1 MPATPRMFFTPRPD
15 GPAMADPVVR
25 ARDLWKSYDGRADVL
40 RGVDLDVAAAEAV
53 LVFGP
58 NGSGKTTL
66 LSILGGLDV
75 PSRGSVT
82 IGGREISHL
91 KESALAKIRLHDV
104 GFVFQTHNLI
114 DDLTVEEN
122 VALPL
127 RLARKPSHVRVA
139 DLLAT
144 FQIARLATRR
154 PKEISVG
161 EAQRVAV
168 ARALANGPKVILA
181 DEPTAS
187 LDAKGTAAVVEA
199 FELARTSFGAALVVA
214 THDPDVAGIA
224 PTRYRLD
231 AGALAAAP

>member
-1 MPATPRMFFTPRPD
+1 MDRT
-15 GPAMADPVVR
+15 MADPVVR
-25 ARDLWKSYDGRADVL
+25 ARDLWKSYDGRAEVL
-40 RGVDLDVAAAEAV
+40 RAVDLDVAPAEAV

-82 IGGREISHL
+82 IGGREISRL

-122 VALPL
+122 IALPL
-127 RLARKPSHVRVA
+127 RLARKPSDVRVA

-144 FQIARLATRR
+144 FQ
-154 PKEISVG
+154 
-161 EAQRVAV
+161 
-168 ARALANGPKVILA
+168 
-181 DEPTAS
+181 
-187 LDAKGTAAVVEA
+187 
-199 FELARTSFGAALVVA
+199 LARTSYHAALVVA
-214 THDPDVAGIA
+214 THDAEVKGFGA
-224 PTRYRLD
+224 TSYRLE
-231 AGALAAAP
+231 AGSLTTVP

>member
-1 MPATPRMFFTPRPD
+1 MDR
-15 GPAMADPVVR
+15 AMADPVAR

-40 RGVDLDVAAAEAV
+40 CGVDLDVVASEAV

-58 NGSGKTTL
+58 NGSGKLTL

-127 RLARKPSHVRVA
+127 RLARKPSDVRVA

-144 FQIARLATRR
+144 FQLARLATRR

-161 EAQRVAV
+161 EAQPVAV
-168 ARALANGPKVILA
+168 ARALANGPKVILPPA
-181 DEPTAS
+181 PTPAPGS
-187 LDAKGTAAVVEA
+187 KGTTPGAATFQV
-199 FELARTSFGAALVVA
+199 ARTA
-214 THDPDVAGIA
+214 
-224 PTRYRLD
+224 
-231 AGALAAAP
+231 

>member
-1 MPATPRMFFTPRPD
+1 MGFEPSRWDAGSGNASVFPWEPERFSQRTPMDR
-15 GPAMADPVVR
+15 AMADPVVR

-40 RGVDLDVAAAEAV
+40 RGVDLDVAPTEGV

-82 IGGREISHL
+82 IGGREISRL

-127 RLARKPSHVRVA
+127 RLARKPSDVRV
-139 DLLAT
+139 T
-144 FQIARLATRR
+144 
-154 PKEISVG
+154 
-161 EAQRVAV
+161 
-168 ARALANGPKVILA
+168 
-181 DEPTAS
+181 
-187 LDAKGTAAVVEA
+187 
-199 FELARTSFGAALVVA
+199 
-214 THDPDVAGIA
+214 
-224 PTRYRLD
+224 
-231 AGALAAAP
+231 

>member
-1 MPATPRMFFTPRPD
+1 MDRRM
-15 GPAMADPVVR
+15 AELVVR
-25 ARDLWKSYDGRADVL
+25 AREIWKSYDGREDVL
-40 RGVDLDVAAAEAV
+40 CGVDLDVAAAEAV
-53 LVFGP
+53 LVAGP

-75 PSRGSVT
+75 PTKGSVT
-82 IGGREISHL
+82 IGGREISRL
-91 KESALAKIRLHDV
+91 KQSALVKIRLHDV

-127 RLARKPSHVRVA
+127 RLARKPADARVA
-139 DLLAT
+139 DLLAA
-144 FQIARLATRR
+144 FQLTRLATRR

-181 DEPTAS
+181 DEPTAA
-187 LDAKGTAAVVEA
+187 LDANGTAAVLDA
-199 FELARTSFGAALVVA
+199 FSLARTSFRAALVIA
-214 THDPDVAGIA
+214 SHDAAVPG
-224 PTRYRLD
+224 
-231 AGALAAAP
+231 LAAEAYHLENGRLFRRA

>member
-1 MPATPRMFFTPRPD
+1 MMTTVLAAS
-15 GPAMADPVVR
+15 GV
-25 ARDLWKSYDGRADVL
+25 WKSYDGRSVVL
-40 RGVDLDVAAAEAV
+40 RDVNLEARAGEAV
-53 LVFGP
+53 LIWGA

-66 LSILGGLDV
+66 LSILGGLDI
-75 PSRGSVT
+75 PTKGSVVL
-82 IGGREISHL
+82 GGREIARL

-127 RLARKPSHVRVA
+127 RLARKPSDVRVA

-144 FQIARLATRR
+144 FQLARLATRR

-181 DEPTAS
+181 DEPTAA
-187 LDAKGTAAVVEA
+187 LDGKGSAAVLAA
-199 FELARTSFGAALVVA
+199 FEVARTAFRAALVIA
-214 THDPDVAGIA
+214 SHDAAVPG
-224 PTRYRLD
+224 
-231 AGALAAAP
+231 LAAEAYHLENGRLSRRA

>member
-1 MPATPRMFFTPRPD
+1 MDR
-15 GPAMADPVVR
+15 AMADPVVR
-25 ARDLWKSYDGRADVL
+25 ARDLWKSYDVRADIL
-40 RGVDLDVAAAEAV
+40 CGVDLDVAASEAV

-66 LSILGGLDV
+66 LSLLGGLDV
-75 PSRGSVT
+75 PSRGSVA
-82 IGGREISHL
+82 IGGQEISRL
-91 KESALAKIRLHDV
+91 KESALAKIRLHEV

-127 RLARKPSHVRVA
+127 RLARKSAEARVA
-139 DLLAT
+139 DLLAA
-144 FQIARLATRR
+144 FQLARLATRQ

-181 DEPTAS
+181 DEPTAA
-187 LDAKGTAAVVEA
+187 LDAKGTTAVLAA
-199 FELARTSFGAALVVA
+199 FELARKSYQAALVVA
-214 THDPDVAGIA
+214 THDADVKGFGA
-224 PTRYRLD
+224 TSYRLD
-231 AGALAAAP
+231 AGTLTPVP